1 MEALYTLTM
10 PRAPFLS
17 QYALV
22 WVVVFATS
30 GLGYMVS
37 MLFNPGS
44 YQMAASV
51 IV

>member
-1 MEALYTLTM
+1 M
-10 PRAPFLS
+10 PRASYAS

-22 WVVVFATS
+22 WSTVFATS